1 MIIIAG
7 KEYGRAED
15 LAQAFGT
22 SKHTIWRWVR
32 QGRIPK
38 GMKTPRGMIWQMERL
53 ADFLN
58 RGQVSEKHMRMLLNG
73 YR

>member
-7 KEYGRAED
+7 KEYGRVDD
-15 LAQAFGT
+15 LAKTFGK

-32 QGRIPK
+32 EGRIPK
-38 GMKTPRGMIWQMERL
+38 GMNTPAGMVWQMERL
-53 ADFLN
+53 GDFIN
-58 RGQVSEKHMRMLLNG
+58 RGQVSEKNMRMLLNG